1 MQLQSTRWVYHMG
14 THTHTHTHT
23 YTHTHTGTERLLPAT
38 SARDAATVNQVSLP
52 HGHARTQAGVAA
64 LSRRVLARISKV
76 PDQNSKFKIPAHPD
90 LATSLLQ
97 ILIPATIS
105 SLVCQKGQY
114 TLQLC
119 LREYFFITPE
129 KSRLINFH
137 RNFCLSKQVVFRK
150 LPVQKTGRTGPG

>member
-1 MQLQSTRWVYHMG
+1 MRI
-14 THTHTHTHT
+14 HTHTHLDT
-23 YTHTHTGTERLLPAT
+23 YTHTHRGTERLLPAT
-38 SARDAATVNQVSLP
+38 SARDAATVNQVR

-64 LSRRVLARISKV
+64 LSRRVLARISKM

-119 LREYFFITPE
+119 LREYIFITPE
-129 KSRLINFH
+129 KSRLRNFH